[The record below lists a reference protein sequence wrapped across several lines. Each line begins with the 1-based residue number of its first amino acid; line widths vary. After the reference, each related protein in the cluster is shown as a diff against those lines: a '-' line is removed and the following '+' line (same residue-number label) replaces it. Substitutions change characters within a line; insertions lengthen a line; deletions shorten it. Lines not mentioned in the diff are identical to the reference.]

1 MLINLV
7 VAALAGVAVP
17 LLLKRM
23 DIDPALAGGVVV
35 TTVSAIV
42 LAAMSGIIGGEV
54 VLLGLLALPG
64 VVYLHVHNA
73 RRGCYACRVDPA

>member
-1 MLINLV
+1 

-35 TTVSAIV
+35 TTVTDV
-42 LAAMSGIIGGEV
+42 MGFLAF
-54 VLLGLLALPG
+54 LGLGTWILVG
-64 VVYLHVHNA
+64 N
-73 RRGCYACRVDPA
+73 PA